1 MGRSWC
7 QPSDEEAHRP
17 CLTHCIFYEFWV
29 TSAQGTGWKNAL
41 LAGRRRDTVKI
52 SICSVR
58 QSPMASG
65 SLLITD
71 WGQWTTCIPL
81 VLQVKAMYP
90 SHWQGKGSRYTG
102 RADQRKHIKHRLKW
116 DIQGNSWFT
125 QNRGESFGGE
135 IFSWGE
141 SGAKWQLSTPLLF
154 RGMFQGQGTYWQSM
168 QSSRSHDGYFPNS
181 ILTIFGVD

>member
-1 MGRSWC
+1 MM
-7 QPSDEEAHRP
+7 P
-17 CLTHCIFYEFWV
+17 TI
-29 TSAQGTGWKNAL
+29 
-41 LAGRRRDTVKI
+41 RRRSPQTLLDPLHLLWVLSYQRTRHWLEKCFTCRKEKRHSKI
-52 SICSVR
+52 SICSVC

-102 RADQRKHIKHRLKW
+102 RADQRRHIKHRLKW